1 MDPNAAVRRY
11 YDRIESRLGY
21 RYVLGGRKHFGYYP
35 EGERLSFRRALLEME
50 SRLGW
55 GLGLP
60 PRARVLDGGSG
71 EGLVAV
77 ELARMFGLRV
87 TGVDLIPRNLV
98 RSRANAIE
106 ERLGDAVTFLRADYN
121 ALPFADEHF
130 DGAYTMETLVHAA
143 NAYTVLREFHRVL
156 KPGGRLML
164 FEYTMPPRASLTPK
178 QSRALDEV
186 IAGSAMTSLP
196 RFVNGTMAEF
206 VGECGFRDVVVNDAT
221 DRITPMLRTFA
232 RRALVPYGIAT
243 GLGLRHEF
251 VNSTAAVQ
259 WYRYRDLWRY
269 VIVSA
274 TK

>member
-1 MDPNAAVRRY
+1 MDPNAAVKRY

-21 RYVLGGRKHFGYYP
+21 RFILGGRKHFGYYP
-35 EGERLSFRRALLEME
+35 EGERLKFRDALLEME

-60 PRARVLDGGSG
+60 PGSRVLDGGSG

-77 ELARMFGLRV
+77 ELARMFGLHV
-87 TGVDLIPRNLV
+87 TGVDLIPRNLA
-98 RSRANAIE
+98 RSRANARR
-106 ERLGDAVTFLRADYN
+106 ERLPHAVDFVRADYS

-143 NAYTVLREFHRVL
+143 NAHTVLREFHRVL
-156 KPGGRLML
+156 RPGGRLLL
-164 FEYTMPPRASLTPK
+164 FEYTMPPRSDLTPK

-186 IAGSAMTSLP
+186 IAGSAMRSMP
-196 RFVNGTMAEF
+196 RFVNGTMAAF
-206 VGECGFRDVVVNDAT
+206 VGECGFHDVVVNDAS
-221 DRITPMLRTFA
+221 DRIMPMLRKFA
-232 RRALVPYGIAT
+232 RRAFVPYWLAT
-243 GLGLRHEF
+243 GLGLRKVF
-251 VNSTAAVQ
+251 VNATAAVH
-259 WYRYRDLWRY
+259 WYRYRDIWRY